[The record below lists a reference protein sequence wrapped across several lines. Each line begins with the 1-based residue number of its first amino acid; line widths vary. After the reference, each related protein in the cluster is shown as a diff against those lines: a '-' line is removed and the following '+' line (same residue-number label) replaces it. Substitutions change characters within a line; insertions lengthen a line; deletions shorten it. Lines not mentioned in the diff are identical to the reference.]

1 METQRWTLTNIF
13 ERIYCFHVKVYFCS
27 CALILSKCWKFVST
41 DPFRQIILSKLTIF
55 NDMKWIEQPNQ
66 QILYLL
72 QCGRVVIWKC
82 AMSLCLAEKAI
93 VSPFDIIGHKR
104 KTILITATYDL
115 RLWIYYYVNVQW
127 LANSESK
134 TLRLQCHYLSYWS
147 HRLHCAQV
155 ILCVSLGSFIILVC
169 RRDQLLSLAAPQY
182 FFFKQ
187 FAQRH
192 LFLLV
197 EPHPPFCWKII
208 KALH

>member
-1 METQRWTLTNIF
+1 MTWNELSSQTNNFFICSTVDVWWF
-13 ERIYCFHVKVYFCS
+13 ESVLR
-27 CALILSKCWKFVST
+27 
-41 DPFRQIILSKLTIF
+41 
-55 NDMKWIEQPNQ
+55 
-66 QILYLL
+66 
-72 QCGRVVIWKC
+72 
-82 AMSLCLAEKAI
+82 LCVWLKKAI